1 MNDTESPLEGVVWHT
16 LPDNHVCV
24 GGEHKPFQ
32 MFVTRKQIYWFL
44 KDKTPFCFEKH
55 KKASLSSS
63 LKYSEKILL
72 ISLVCSSHLFKQ
84 HTKS

>member
-1 MNDTESPLEGVVWHT
+1 MNDTESPLGEVVWYT
-16 LPDNHVCV
+16 LPDNDW
-24 GGEHKPFQ
+24 GKDKPFQ